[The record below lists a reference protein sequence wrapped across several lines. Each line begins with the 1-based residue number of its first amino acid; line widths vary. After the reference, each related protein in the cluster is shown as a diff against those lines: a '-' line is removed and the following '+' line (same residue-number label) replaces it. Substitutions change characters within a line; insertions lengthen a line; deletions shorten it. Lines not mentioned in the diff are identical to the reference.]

1 MRIEYKD
8 IVLRDYKEED
18 IADDIRWMTV
28 ETAWSDWDAPWKAK
42 KVIETFDQEKFIE
55 NALKRLSVIKN
66 DHDLRSGFEIDT
78 KEGIHIGSVNCY
90 LNDKE
95 FNWKPKAQGGCLH
108 TLGIDIS
115 ESSYWYK
122 GLGTQAFVA
131 FIQYHLSH
139 GIDEIYTETW
149 SGNHPMIAMAEKVGF
164 EVCRVEKNMRELN
177 GRFYDGLSFKLNLKK
192 FQDFLIRLEKADR

>member
-18 IADDIRWMTV
+18 IVDDIRWMTV
-28 ETAWSDWDAPWKAK
+28 ETAWSDWDAPWEAK
-42 KVIETFDQEKFIE
+42 KDIATFDREKFTE
-55 NALKRLSVIKN
+55 KALKRLSVVKN
-66 DHDLRSGFEIDT
+66 DQDLRSGFEIDT
-78 KEGIHIGSVNCY
+78 KDGVHIGSVNCY
-90 LNDKE
+90 LNDKD
-95 FNWKPKAQGGCLH
+95 FNRKPKAQGGCLH

-164 EVCRVEKNMRELN
+164 EVCRVEKNIREIN
-177 GRFYDGLSFKLNLKK
+177 GRFYDGLSFKLNMKK
-192 FQDFLIRLEKADR
+192 FQDFLISLEKADR